1 MWFQCFFRR
10 VHPDLALFK
19 RELRKKMKIWDT
31 KGADTQGVITLPDA
45 VTRVP
50 PSLLLRNSMLP
61 VEPHYSTY
69 YNVMMEQLKRITEIR
84 ESGLAE
90 VNQMPDEDVSKF
102 LKACLDANEERCRE
116 MSTKKKRT
124 LLCHVLEVIREG
136 GIPVEHTYDHEDDD
150 QNCIV
155 CCIKRVNVFKR

>member
-1 MWFQCFFRR
+1 
-10 VHPDLALFK
+10 
-19 RELRKKMKIWDT
+19 MKIWDT
-31 KGADTQGVITLPDA
+31 TGTDTQGVTTLPDA

-61 VEPHYSTY
+61 VKPHYSTY

-90 VNQMPDEDVSKF
+90 VNQMPYENEDKF

-124 LLCHVLEVIREG
+124 LLCHVLEVIREAG
-136 GIPVEHTYDHEDDD
+136 RLVEHTYDHEDDEHHYT
-150 QNCIV
+150 V
-155 CCIKRVNVFKR
+155 CCIKCINVYKR